1 MDDNSH
7 EEGCQVD
14 IVMWE
19 RIGIAV
25 VAETEGF
32 LVAHEVHC
40 VGGYCDEQDFHDED
54 VEGLPAQEQVDV
66 PSQENY

>member
-40 VGGYCDEQDFHDED
+40 VGGYCDE
-54 VEGLPAQEQVDV
+54 
-66 PSQENY
+66 